1 MLNIL
6 QGLLT
11 FERNVL
17 PSDPEVFCCIFTI
30 CFIVFTFSEV
40 SLVISF
46 FCFSIS
52 FVALTNSF
60 EGGVSVELVLGS
72 SLNRA

>member
-17 PSDPEVFCCIFTI
+17 PSDPEVLLLHLHNLLHRLHILRGQPGNFLLLLLDLLR
-30 CFIVFTFSEV
+30 CFDQ
-40 SLVISF
+40 LV
-46 FCFSIS
+46 
-52 FVALTNSF
+52 
-60 EGGVSVELVLGS
+60 
-72 SLNRA
+72 